1 MEDIKLVLKGFIVG
15 IGKIIPGISGAMLAI
30 SLGIYEKAIG
40 IISNIKTELFKNIK
54 FVFLL
59 GMGVLLSI
67 VLFGNLINFLLSNFY
82 LPTTLLFI
90 GLICGTI
97 PNIFKDINQKEIEYI
112 DIILLI
118 FSFSFVIGITFLK
131 NNEIFNI
138 EKSYI
143 GVFIIGLIDAATMI
157 IPGISGTAIL
167 LILGCYDVLLSV
179 YANIFNMSEIIYTVL
194 YGIGAIVGILM
205 FAKIMNFLFVK
216 HRSNGYFM
224 ILGFMVSSIIILLY
238 TSIINSFEIVG
249 FIIGVILFVIG
260 MKIALL
266 LDK

>member
-30 SLGIYEKAIG
+30 SLGIYEKAVG

-112 DIILLI
+112 DIILL
-118 FSFSFVIGITFLK
+118 
-131 NNEIFNI
+131 
-138 EKSYI
+138 
-143 GVFIIGLIDAATMI
+143 
-157 IPGISGTAIL
+157 
-167 LILGCYDVLLSV
+167 
-179 YANIFNMSEIIYTVL
+179 
-194 YGIGAIVGILM
+194 
-205 FAKIMNFLFVK
+205 
-216 HRSNGYFM
+216 
-224 ILGFMVSSIIILLY
+224 
-238 TSIINSFEIVG
+238 
-249 FIIGVILFVIG
+249 
-260 MKIALL
+260 
-266 LDK
+266 